1 MCLTQAPSRGRQ
13 RAMVEGPA
21 QRNYHPGELAPTS
34 GIYRVIHADAHR
46 EPHNALII
54 KGEDLPPCRSCG
66 SEVVF
71 QVVQALSHVTHEW
84 DFAGPQALAAAQIKG
99 TPELR
104 QTPRYEIE
112 LPMEIRSSQAAETER
127 RTNAVTCNISQGGVN
142 ATFDGRI
149 RAGEPVELAIYF
161 PRSARPFRALARVR
175 HVKGRR
181 HGFEFLRLTSRRR
194 EKLADALAEV

>member
-1 MCLTQAPSRGRQ
+1 
-13 RAMVEGPA
+13 MVEGPA

-34 GIYRVIHADAHR
+34 GVYRVIHAGAHR

-54 KGEDLPPCRSCG
+54 KGEELPPCRSCG
-66 SEVVF
+66 NEVVF
-71 QVVQALSHVTHEW
+71 QLAQALSHVMHEW
-84 DFAGPQALAAAQIKG
+84 DFAGPQDMVAAQIKG

-104 QTPRYEIE
+104 RTPRYEIE
-112 LPMEIRSSQAAETER
+112 LLMEIRSSQVAGSER

-149 RAGEPVELAIYF
+149 PAEQPIELAIYF
-161 PRSARPFRALARVR
+161 PRSARPFRAQARVR
-175 HVKGRR
+175 HVNGRR
-181 HGFEFLRLTSRRR
+181 HGFEFLRLSSRRR